1 MSLAPMRRSFEG
13 ATVVVSGA
21 GGGLGRAL
29 ALCFARQG
37 ARLAL
42 LDLDAAAVAR
52 VAGEIAALGQGE
64 AFACPCDVTD
74 EAACVAAVAAAAQ
87 RFGRI
92 DVLVN
97 NAGITHRSGFE
108 ATHTDVFRRVMEV
121 NVFGAIHLTRAALP
135 ALKRNRGLI
144 VAMSSVAGYTPLL
157 ARTGY
162 AASKHALHG
171 LFGSLRTE
179 LAPHGVD
186 VMLVC
191 PSFVATDIDRHALGA
206 AGGTAPQPQVVIGR
220 PLSPSSVAAR
230 VVDAATRRRRLVLIG
245 RTAHVAWWLHRLAPA
260 LYERL
265 MARRLR
271 AELR

>member
-1 MSLAPMRRSFEG
+1 MRRAFAG

-21 GGGLGRAL
+21 AGGLGRAL
-29 ALCFARQG
+29 ALCFAREG
-37 ARLAL
+37 ARVAL
-42 LDLDAAAVAR
+42 LDLDATAAAHVAD
-52 VAGEIAALGQGE
+52 EIAALGQGE
-64 AFACPCDVTD
+64 AFVRCCDVTD
-74 EAACVAAVAAAAQ
+74 GGACVAAITAAEQ

-108 ATHTDVFRRVMEV
+108 ATHTDVLRRVMEV

-135 ALKRNRGLI
+135 ALKRSRGLI
-144 VAMSSVAGYTPLL
+144 VAMSSVAGYAPLL

-179 LAPHGVD
+179 LAPHGVE
-186 VMLVC
+186 VLLVC
-191 PSFVATDIDRHALGA
+191 PSFVATGIDRKALGA
-206 AGGTAPQPQVVIGR
+206 AGAIAPQPQVVIGR
-220 PLSPSSVAAR
+220 PLSPSVVAAR
-230 VVDAATRRRRLVLIG
+230 IVDAAARRRRLVLIG

-265 MARRLR
+265 MARRLS
-271 AELR
+271 AELQ